1 MRAWYDV
8 VAAAFASSGKT
19 PPSFEDFLLRLG
31 QLQQNSQVC
40 SVSSIKKKKKK
51 KQKQNPNSDTCS
63 HPPHPTDSH
72 HNIETVS
79 VFRGHPI
86 LGSQG
91 TGLFVLQ
98 SSINHSC
105 VPNVAYDFDEECK
118 LICATQPAFSLSP
131 LFFSFIVPGTALKD
145 IAEGEELVRPSLT

>member
-1 MRAWYDV
+1 M
-8 VAAAFASSGKT
+8 S
-19 PPSFEDFLLRLG
+19 LLRHSPHLG
-31 QLQQNSQVC
+31 RHRLLSKTSCYDSDSCSRTPRFVLSQAL
-40 SVSSIKKKKKK
+40 KKKKKK
-51 KQKQNPNSDTCS
+51 KQNPNSDTCS